1 MDLKIMNRKH
11 EDTLSVVIAI
21 YNTGQYLRKCLT
33 SIVEQSYQVDELIL
47 VDDGSTDSSGEICDE
62 FSEKYDYIKV
72 IHQQNKGQTVAQKAG
87 MKLAG
92 GYYISF
98 IDSDD
103 WIEKDFFEILMGK
116 MLSVRADAVI
126 TNSFLLDYEK
136 NNKIWESNLN
146 PGLYAKEE
154 IEKVIVPFFVH
165 NEIAAKDTVLPFIP
179 GKIFIRDTLYKMS
192 LGIDEKIKLGQDG
205 ATVFPYILK
214 CNLIAVVTCLGYHYV
229 QREGSISQA
238 PKYNYFEELK
248 CLQEYLLKSCKTD
261 SLAEE
266 ENNQVNIYIRDL
278 LIIAIRGIYNLEMG
292 RILCVP
298 PYESIDKGCRLVIYG
313 AGNAGRSFVK
323 QILHSQYASV
333 TGWLDQNCRDNI
345 YGIWVEEPEAVK
357 TMDYDQILIAITEEN
372 LAQTI
377 RGNLVKMG
385 VPDGKMIWKPIYW
398 G

>member
-1 MDLKIMNRKH
+1 MNRKH

-72 IHQQNKGQTVAQKAG
+72 IHQQNKGQTAAQKAG

-266 ENNQVNIYIRDL
+266 ENNQVNIYQRFINHCD
-278 LIIAIRGIYNLEMG
+278 
-292 RILCVP
+292 
-298 PYESIDKGCRLVIYG
+298 
-313 AGNAGRSFVK
+313 
-323 QILHSQYASV
+323 
-333 TGWLDQNCRDNI
+333 
-345 YGIWVEEPEAVK
+345 
-357 TMDYDQILIAITEEN
+357 
-372 LAQTI
+372 
-377 RGNLVKMG
+377 
-385 VPDGKMIWKPIYW
+385 
-398 G
+398 

>member
-1 MDLKIMNRKH
+1 MLFRSKIMNRKH

-72 IHQQNKGQTVAQKAG
+72 IHQQNKGQTAAQKAG

-248 CLQEYLLKSCKTD
+248 CLQEYLLKS
-261 SLAEE
+261 
-266 ENNQVNIYIRDL
+266 
-278 LIIAIRGIYNLEMG
+278 
-292 RILCVP
+292 
-298 PYESIDKGCRLVIYG
+298 
-313 AGNAGRSFVK
+313 
-323 QILHSQYASV
+323 
-333 TGWLDQNCRDNI
+333 
-345 YGIWVEEPEAVK
+345 
-357 TMDYDQILIAITEEN
+357 
-372 LAQTI
+372 
-377 RGNLVKMG
+377 
-385 VPDGKMIWKPIYW
+385 
-398 G
+398 